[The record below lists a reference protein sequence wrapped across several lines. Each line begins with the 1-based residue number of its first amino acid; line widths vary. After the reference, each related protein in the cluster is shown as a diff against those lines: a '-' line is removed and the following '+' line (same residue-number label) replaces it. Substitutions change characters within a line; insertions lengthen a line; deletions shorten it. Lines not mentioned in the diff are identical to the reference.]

1 MLSGIEFR
9 YKLLTL
15 DGIRLSIWGFGGSL
29 VTMMGLVAGILLLLA
44 RALPLAWLIVA
55 ALQEEV
61 NCV

>member
-1 MLSGIEFR
+1 M
-9 YKLLTL
+9 TL
-15 DGIRLSIWGFGGSL
+15 DGIRLLGGGL
-29 VTMMGLVAGILLLLA
+29 VAMMGLVAGILLLLA